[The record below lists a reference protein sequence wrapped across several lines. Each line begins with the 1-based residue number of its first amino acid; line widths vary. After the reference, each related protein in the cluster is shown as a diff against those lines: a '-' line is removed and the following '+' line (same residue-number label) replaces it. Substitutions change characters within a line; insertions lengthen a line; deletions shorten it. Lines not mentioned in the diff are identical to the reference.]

1 MFLKSRNAALAAFIL
16 VSVFAAIPIAKAHS
30 KEADEIA
37 ITRVV
42 ADFDTGFNDK
52 NAHAC
57 AILFTDVGELTTVR
71 GDTTHGRAELE
82 KHYQSIFSTFLKNA
96 HRTDAVRSVRFLTPT
111 IASVDS
117 DWKLTGA
124 TSVNGTEAAPPVR
137 EGLLT
142 WIVTKHDGQWS
153 ITIFHELDFP
163 GK

>member
-1 MFLKSRNAALAAFIL
+1 MFLKSRSAAFTVFIL
-16 VSVFAAIPIAKAHS
+16 VSVFAPIPMAKAQS

-37 ITRVV
+37 IKKVV
-42 ADFDTGFNDK
+42 ADFDAGFNDK

-57 AILFTDVGELTTVR
+57 AILFTDDGELTTVR
-71 GDTTHGRAELE
+71 GDTTHGRTELE
-82 KHYQSIFSTFLKNA
+82 KHYQSIFSTFLKIA

-124 TSVNGTEAAPPVR
+124 TSANSTEAAPSVR

-142 WIVTKHDGQWS
+142 WIVAKHDGHWS
-153 ITIFHELDFP
+153 IAIFHELDFP